1 MRTLVR
7 ASGREVVL
15 VPTMGALHAGH
26 IELARQARL
35 RVGDEGLVVVSIF
48 VNPTQFGPGEDF
60 AAYPRDLSRDV
71 RLCAEVGVDVVFAP
85 AAKEVYSGDASIDVQ
100 ENALSQLLCGASRPG
115 HFAGVCL
122 IVLKLFNMVQPHIT
136 VFGKKDYQQLA
147 IIRRMVR
154 DLNLPIEIAGI
165 DTVREPDG
173 LAMSSRNA
181 YLTEEERPQAA
192 AIREAMLE
200 VQSAYHQGQASVPVL
215 RDIAQTILNQTASLG
230 RIDYLEVVDAETMQ
244 RVQRIERPALGAVAV
259 FFGKCRLIDNIE
271 LLPTIGTDEKAQT
284 Q

>member
-1 MRTLVR
+1 
-7 ASGREVVL
+7 
-15 VPTMGALHAGH
+15 GH

-215 RDIAQTILNQTASLG
+215 RDIAQTILNQKASLG